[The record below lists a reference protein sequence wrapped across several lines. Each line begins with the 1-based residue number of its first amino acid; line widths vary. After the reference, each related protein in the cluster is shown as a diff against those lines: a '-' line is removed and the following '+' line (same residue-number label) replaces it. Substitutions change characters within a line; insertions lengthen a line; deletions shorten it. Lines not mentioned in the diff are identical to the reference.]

1 MRKNFLE
8 DKFRKTL
15 EQIELIEPGMKWM
28 IDDLRS
34 MRVSFRNS
42 GVNIEEILENKDS
55 LIKEVWKIGKAHE
68 LFTKGLLN
76 IDGSLTSNAFDYLD
90 MTFFGFNGVL
100 WWDMNMWKK
109 GKNSTL
115 DYWRPAN
122 ETNIL
127 GPNTNAYYPKPYL
140 SFEDFKNKHIQRYKA
155 KETHYLD
162 NTELEIKW
170 WLKQEKEIT
179 KP

>member
-90 MTFFGFNGVL
+90 KQKRGVL
-100 WWDMNMWKK
+100 PS
-109 GKNSTL
+109 G
-115 DYWRPAN
+115 A
-122 ETNIL
+122 L
-127 GPNTNAYYPKPYL
+127 GDVAIEFSVHKV
-140 SFEDFKNKHIQRYKA
+140 K
-155 KETHYLD
+155 
-162 NTELEIKW
+162 
-170 WLKQEKEIT
+170 
-179 KP
+179 